1 MTTDESVKIRKII
14 YNSKGFQHGV
24 LLPPYPGDIDEAF
37 DHYSKIWMNDH
48 CDANGNLF
56 DYINEK
62 DAEYIDE
69 FTFKESDHFF
79 IGIPNSYAFE
89 GITDDYKGYFGCVLD
104 KFGFEQMFDSEGNPI
119 PYFDEK
125 L

>member
-1 MTTDESVKIRKII
+1 MTDHNGVKVRKII

-24 LLPPYPGDIDEAF
+24 LLPEFAGDIDQAF
-37 DHYSKIWMNDH
+37 DHYSKLWMEDH
-48 CDANGNLF
+48 LDANGNLF
-56 DYINEK
+56 DYIPEK

-89 GITDDYKGYFGCVLD
+89 GITEDYTGYLGCELD
-104 KFGFEQMFDSEGNPI
+104 AYGFEKMYNCDGKEI
-119 PYFDEK
+119 PYFDDSV
-125 L
+125 